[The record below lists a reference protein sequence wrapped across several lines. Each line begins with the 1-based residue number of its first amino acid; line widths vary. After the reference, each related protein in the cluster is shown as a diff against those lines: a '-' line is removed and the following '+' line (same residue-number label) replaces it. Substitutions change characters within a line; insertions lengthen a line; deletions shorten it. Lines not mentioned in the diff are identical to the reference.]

1 MHRDHLGS
9 ILAISNELGFL
20 IEKRHFDPWGNIVR
34 YYNEYTG
41 AQTPFGDALDEAMF
55 LDRGYTGHEHLLS
68 VGLINMN
75 ARLYDPVVHRFL
87 QPDAFVQD
95 PTNTQCY
102 NRYGYASN
110 NPLKYSDPSGNVLP
124 ALAIAAIIGAGI
136 GAASYTLTALLADVP
151 FNISGLIQAVAIS
164 TISSVVTSGIGTAC
178 QAITNVAN
186 KIVVQAVA
194 HGTFQGVMSGI
205 QGGSFV
211 SGFAAGCLASLA
223 SSAFGL
229 DYNGKGKAGLGF
241 AGKFRE
247 SGAGMIA
254 FGTISGG
261 AGAALT
267 GGNFWQGAVTGLIV
281 SGLNHAMHSG
291 DDGNVD
297 PPTEDEK
304 AQAEGWKSA
313 EFKRLYELNE
323 FCLEA
328 YGFVSGAAELS
339 AVKWGGFTTVLK
351 GLFSAEAKLVLRN
364 SVSNV
369 IGKSYRSVSEVTVSI
384 KNTGLLKSLN
394 SASKGEWVKV
404 YEAGTLHG
412 RQIETHYFRNNTTY
426 KVFDVKIKYNYWHQ
440 KAFK

>member
-1 MHRDHLGS
+1 MGS
-9 ILAISNELGFL
+9 
-20 IEKRHFDPWGNIVR
+20 
-34 YYNEYTG
+34 
-41 AQTPFGDALDEAMF
+41 LDESMF

-87 QPDAFVQD
+87 QPDTFVQD

-267 GGNFWQGAVTGLIV
+267 GGNFWQGAVTGLVV
-281 SGLNHAMHSG
+281 SGLNHHFHKLSQRADLTERLKEAG
-291 DDGNVD
+291 YND
-297 PPTEDEK
+297 PQASADYAGLNLDEFAQKVFPDLMVNAKNPHFTKVETIDKKGSLGLTPVGSNDVTGVHTFRGPVLIAK
-304 AQAEGWKSA
+304 AAFSSYMQLASTMGH
-313 EFKRLYELNE
+313 
-323 FCLEA
+323 
-328 YGFVSGAAELS
+328 ELS
-339 AVKWGGFTTVLK
+339 HVLDCISGNMTAWFKKGG
-351 GLFSAEAKLVLRN
+351 EN
-364 SVSNV
+364 
-369 IGKSYRSVSEVTVSI
+369 YRSAMTE
-384 KNTGLLKSLN
+384 LKAYQWVGINGGNFNAPMYLYYLN
-394 SASKGEWVKV
+394 KV
-404 YEAGTLHG
+404 GNY
-412 RQIETHYFRNNTTY
+412 
-426 KVFDVKIKYNYWHQ
+426 YN
-440 KAFK
+440 K